1 MDKTQSE
8 GMKEYL
14 TRIRRDIH
22 KYPETA
28 WTEYRTTALVAAE
41 LEKMGYQV
49 LLGEEILDLN
59 ERAALPSPETLAEA
73 EKRAAGEGVPPG
85 IMQLM
90 AGGKTGVVGI
100 LKRGPGR
107 VTALRVD
114 MDALE
119 VTESTEETHV
129 PFKQGFASCH
139 SVISNEGS
147 NSRTGSICHAC
158 GHDAHTA
165 IGLGIARLLA
175 EDKGWHGTLKLIFQP
190 GEEGMRGA
198 RAMTMKGI
206 VDDVD
211 DFFGLHVGIRALET
225 GEIVTGCDGFLATSK
240 LDAIFRGV
248 PAHAGI
254 CPQEGKSALL
264 AAAAACL
271 GMQGIARHG
280 DGSSRIN
287 IGGIQAG
294 SNSRN
299 VVPDYGIVKFETR
312 GATTEINRY
321 MENEARRICQGAAQM
336 YGTSVEIRGMGS
348 AEGSDSDEELMQTI
362 GIAARENKRV
372 TKIVHKKSFDACED
386 VTCFMNRVRSH
397 GGKAAVMMLGSRLAA
412 GHHSGSFDIDEAAM
426 EIGVEVLGKAVIM
439 RLNQS

>member
-1 MDKTQSE
+1 MCDMQSE
-8 GMKEYL
+8 GLREYL
-14 TRIRRDIH
+14 TRVRRDVH

-28 WTEYRTTALVAAE
+28 WTEYRTTALVVSE
-41 LEKMGYQV
+41 LEKLGYQV
-49 LLGEEILDLN
+49 FMGGQVLDLK
-59 ERAALPSPETLAEA
+59 ERAALPSPEVLAEA
-73 EKRAAGEGVPPG
+73 EARAKKEGVSPE
-85 IMQLM
+85 LLLRM
-90 AGGKTGVVGI
+90 AGGKTGAVGI
-100 LKRGPGR
+100 LKRGAGR
-107 VTALRVD
+107 VAALRVD

-119 VTESTEETHV
+119 VTESAEDTHV

-139 SVISNEGS
+139 SG
-147 NSRTGSICHAC
+147 ICHAC

-165 IGLGIARLLA
+165 IGLGVARLIA
-175 EDKGWHGTLKLIFQP
+175 EDTSWSGTVKLIFQP

-198 RAMTMKGI
+198 RAMAMKGV

-240 LDAIFRGV
+240 LDAIFHGV
-248 PAHAGI
+248 SAHAGI
-254 CPQEGKSALL
+254 CPQEGRSALL

-299 VVPDYGIVKFETR
+299 VVPDYGMIKFETR
-312 GATTEINRY
+312 GSSTQINQY

-336 YGTSVEIRGMGS
+336 YGVSVEIRTMGR
-348 AEGSDSDEELMQTI
+348 AEGSYSDEELMQTI
-362 GIAARENKRV
+362 RRAAGRDTRV
-372 TKIVHKKSFDACED
+372 TKIVDKKSFDACED

-426 EIGVEVLGKAVIM
+426 EIGAGVIGKAILM
-439 RLNQS
+439 RLNRRS